1 MKRLLLLLVVVAL
14 TAAACGGDGGIDIDD
29 AWARSSARM
38 QNAGAVY
45 MTITAGGDGDRLTGV
60 SVDSSVAM
68 MAELH
73 ETQMSDD
80 GTMAMQEV
88 PNMAIPA
95 DGELKLEPG
104 SFHIMLMQ
112 LAEPL
117 ESGAEFPV
125 TLTFENAGEVTV
137 DVEVR
142 EE

>member
-1 MKRLLLLLVVVAL
+1 VKRLLLLIVVLAL
-14 TAAACGGDGGIDIDD
+14 TAAACGGDGGVEIDD
-29 AWARSSARM
+29 PWARSSARM

-45 MTITAGGDGDRLTGV
+45 MTINAGGDGDTLIGV

-73 ETQMSDD
+73 ETSMNDE
-80 GTMAMQEV
+80 GTMAMQQV
-88 PNMAIPA
+88 PNMPIPA
-95 DGELKLEPG
+95 DGELSLEPG

-117 ESGAEFPV
+117 ETGAEFPV

>member
-1 MKRLLLLLVVVAL
+1 MKRLLLVIVMAL
-14 TAAACGGDGGIDIDD
+14 IAASCGGDGGIEIDD
-29 AWARSSARM
+29 PWARSSARM

-45 MTITAGGDGDRLTGV
+45 MTITADDGDTLTGV
-60 SVDSSVAM
+60 AVDSSVAM

-73 ETQMSDD
+73 ETQMSDE

-88 PNMAIPA
+88 PNMAVPA
-95 DGELKLEPG
+95 DGELNLEPG
-104 SFHIMLMQ
+104 GFHIMLMQ

-117 ESGAEFPV
+117 ESGDTFPV
-125 TLTFENAGEVTV
+125 TLTFENAGEVVV